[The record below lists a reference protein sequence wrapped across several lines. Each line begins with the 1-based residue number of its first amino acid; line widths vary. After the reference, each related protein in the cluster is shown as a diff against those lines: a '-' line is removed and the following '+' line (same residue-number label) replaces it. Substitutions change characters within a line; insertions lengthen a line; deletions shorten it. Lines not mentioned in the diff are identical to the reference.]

1 MDYNIK
7 VTANAE
13 QTAEIE
19 KLSLTFFEATLSS
32 SWYEIELEC
41 SNKQLMA
48 VIVLM
53 ERLKLNKCRSYKLTH
68 INNKEIK

>member
-13 QTAEIE
+13 QTELIE
-19 KLSLTFFEATLSS
+19 KLDVTYFEATLSS

-53 ERLKLNKCRSYKLTH
+53 ERLQLNKCRSYKLTH
-68 INNKEIK
+68 INNEER

>member
-1 MDYNIK
+1 MDYNIT

-19 KLSLTFFEATLSS
+19 KLDVTYFEATLSS

-41 SNKQLMA
+41 SNKQLMP

-53 ERLKLNKCRSYKLTH
+53 ERLKLNKCKSYKLTH
-68 INNKEIK
+68 INNEER

>member
-13 QTAEIE
+13 QTAGIE
-19 KLSLTFFEATLSS
+19 KLDVTFFEAIPSNL
-32 SWYEIELEC
+32 WFEVEIEC

-53 ERLKLNKCRSYKLTH
+53 ERLQLNKCRSYKLTH
-68 INNKEIK
+68 INNEER

>member
-13 QTAEIE
+13 QTELIE
-19 KLSLTFFEATLSS
+19 KLDVTYFEATLSS

-68 INNKEIK
+68 INKEIK